1 MGRIVVAIFCILL
14 ILGGGL
20 FNLYYVDN
28 ICDDMLDSLDAA
40 LSSLDATG
48 RDDGRA
54 LQAAFDIWEDNHPYL
69 CTFIAHDQIDQV
81 TSAFQRAEAFLQFET
96 YDEYYAELLQ
106 LQALVHMVRT
116 FDRPSIRSIL

>member
-1 MGRIVVAIFCILL
+1 MSRIIVAIFCILL

-28 ICDDMLDSLDAA
+28 ICGDMLGSLDTTLSA
-40 LSSLDATG
+40 LEKSG
-48 RDDGRA
+48 RDDGQA
-54 LQAAFDIWEDNHPYL
+54 LEAAFGIWEDNHPYL

-81 TSAFQRAEAFLQFET
+81 TNAFERAEAFLQFET
-96 YDEYYAELLQ
+96 YDEYYAEVLQ
-106 LQALVHMVRT
+106 LRALIHMVRT